1 MSRRTETSYKAERL
15 GKAAQHVEAQDS
27 GRTVN
32 DAVVQLQF
40 TFLSGEIWP
49 TGRSPQC
56 IDAPANI
63 AGPASYSAKESAD
76 DGNIAGD
83 RSEVSRGHS
92 RCRICRALDRQR
104 ETRSGRNR
112 PEAVTAR
119 KDRTL
124 PERLDRNS
132 SWRDYRR
139 PADRLATARWPEKS
153 LKPDALVVRVESL
166 LALPLQGTAVCGPAR
181 TVVWGPGARDSRLP
195 D

>member
-1 MSRRTETSYKAERL
+1 MRRRTGRSYTAERP
-15 GKAAQHVEAQDS
+15 GETAQHVEAQDS

-56 IDAPANI
+56 IDTPAKP
-63 AGPASYSAKESAD
+63 AGSASYSAKESAD

-104 ETRSGRNR
+104 ETRSGHIR
-112 PEAVTAR
+112 PETATAL

-124 PERLDRNS
+124 PERLEGNS

-139 PADRLATARWPEKS
+139 PADRLSMARWPEKS
-153 LKPDALVVRVESL
+153 LKPRRTSCSRRVSFGS
-166 LALPLQGTAVCGPAR
+166 ASAGNRRMR
-181 TVVWGPGARDSRLP
+181 TRTYGGVGAGS
-195 D
+195 